1 MGRPRKASVQSEH
14 KVHLHSIQSGLRGHC
29 SLISSSLF
37 AFVFSHICIT
47 CQDPHVEN
55 FFAHCQKFD
64 GSVASEIEMTKLL
77 KVSISLPGQGGRYV
91 PVSRVHPKPNITP
104 PPPLPSPRSLNPVSR
119 RRTNFQRQQIK
130 NERVMLLTVLLFV

>member
-91 PVSRVHPKPNITP
+91 PVSRVHPKPNIP
-104 PPPLPSPRSLNPVSR
+104 PPPSPPFPPFLKSCIPETHKFSTT
-119 RRTNFQRQQIK
+119 TNQ
-130 NERVMLLTVLLFV
+130 E